1 MDRRTAREAAIQRE
15 LAVTA
20 YHEAGHAVVSIVEG
34 APVHKVWIRVS
45 RPLFGRPVGY
55 GKTPLSRT
63 GGTFLDGSVME
74 AYVTASLAGAEAEAM
89 FLHIL
94 DGVTIRRARHQ
105 SATHNRG
112 ELDYAAGLLNEAVGK
127 GWMKRSHTL
136 DQAQAATRRVVTD
149 CWPAIDRL
157 AQELIRRPALNG
169 REVRRIVGRAG

>member
-1 MDRRTAREAAIQRE
+1 MNRATREAAIQRE
-15 LAVTA
+15 RAITA
-20 YHEAGHAVVSIVEG
+20 YHEAGHAVVSIAEG
-34 APVHKVWIRVS
+34 APIHKVWIKVT

-63 GGTFLDGSVME
+63 GGTFIDSSLIE

-89 FLHIL
+89 FLYVF
-94 DGVTIRRARHQ
+94 DGLAIRRARHQ

-112 ELDYAAGLLNEAVGK
+112 ELDYAARLLTEAVGK

-136 DQAQAATRRVVTD
+136 DQAQAATRRIVGD

-157 AQELIRRPALNG
+157 ARELVERSSLTG
-169 REVRRIVGRAG
+169 REVRRIVGRAA